1 MKSDKDFF
9 NSGGSHARHEH
20 DDDESSFE
28 DELYDFTIDEL
39 FDDSKSPGLKIGEE
53 VDIPL
58 IRDKHNHLCQLETII
73 SAITNGCI
81 LGKLCLIDSKHPRK
95 WLFNAIAL
103 TDTIVVSFQKNDIL
117 KMIEN

>member
-1 MKSDKDFF
+1 MSNSPSGSAKSGNSFF
-9 NSGGSHARHEH
+9 GTGAPKHEH

-39 FDDSKSPGLKIGEE
+39 FDDSKSPGLKLGEE
-53 VDIPL
+53 YDIPL
-58 IRDKHNHLCQLETII
+58 VRDKLNNLSQLETII

-103 TDTIVVSFQKNDIL
+103 TDTIVVSF
-117 KMIEN
+117 